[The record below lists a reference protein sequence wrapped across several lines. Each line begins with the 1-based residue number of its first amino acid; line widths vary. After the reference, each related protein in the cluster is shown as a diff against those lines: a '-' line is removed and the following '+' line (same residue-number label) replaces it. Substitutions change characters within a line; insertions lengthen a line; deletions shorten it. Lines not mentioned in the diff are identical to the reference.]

1 MRNFLLHIHGFSKK
15 SLKFFDQTN
24 LKMKLIKNIR
34 KPSGKFN
41 LLFFNKMKKVT
52 TLYQDPSSY
61 NKTII
66 KKDYYNLI
74 NSFIKVKKIKNILD
88 IGCASGDF
96 AYYLS
101 KKINYLG
108 LDINATLLSK
118 AKKNNKKN
126 NYVKFKKINLFDC
139 DNRTFVK
146 IKKKYSLNNF
156 DLITLFGTL
165 TSFSDAK
172 IIIKRLLRLK
182 PKYLILHSHFN
193 EMIN

>member
-1 MRNFLLHIHGFSKK
+1 
-15 SLKFFDQTN
+15 
-24 LKMKLIKNIR
+24 MK
-34 KPSGKFN
+34 
-41 LLFFNKMKKVT
+41 KKVT

-61 NKTII
+61 NKKII

-74 NSFIKVKKIKNILD
+74 NSFIKVKKIKTILD

-126 NYVKFKKINLFDC
+126 NYVKFKK
-139 DNRTFVK
+139 K
-146 IKKKYSLNNF
+146 I
-156 DLITLFGTL
+156 
-165 TSFSDAK
+165 
-172 IIIKRLLRLK
+172 
-182 PKYLILHSHFN
+182 YLIVTIEHCKEYKKIFSK
-193 EMIN
+193 